1 MSNEVQV
8 FNFEQ
13 MNVRTVEI
21 NNEPWFVGKDVA
33 NILGYS
39 NTNDALTKH
48 VNSKDRRG
56 SQVTTP
62 SGTQQ
67 MTVIN
72 EAGLYDLIFDAARQ
86 SRNSEMKRVA
96 GEFRDWTTHEVLPSI
111 RKTGSYQAQ
120 PALRLPK
127 NNAEMLQVIQSA
139 NEEQNKRIDEVETTV
154 DELKDHFGLPASQAK
169 SLEQARKR
177 HIVTL
182 LGGFESNAYQHLS
195 GKTFRQIGGDFKDYF
210 EVPRYDALPLSKF
223 DEGMSYIK
231 AWQLPTNLALQV
243 RDLNLQTELEV

>member
-8 FNFEQ
+8 FDNLKVKEVNGQVMFDVETAAIGLGIVES
-13 MNVRTVEI
+13 NGKYVRWQRVNKYLGVNSPQVEKGDFI
-21 NNEPWFVGKDVA
+21 TEPQFYKLAIKANNETAERFQAW
-33 NILGYS
+33 
-39 NTNDALTKH
+39 
-48 VNSKDRRG
+48 
-56 SQVTTP
+56 VT
-62 SGTQQ
+62 
-67 MTVIN
+67 
-72 EAGLYDLIFDAARQ
+72 E
-86 SRNSEMKRVA
+86 
-96 GEFRDWTTHEVLPSI
+96 EVLPSI
-111 RKTGSYQAQ
+111 RKNGSYQAQ
-120 PALRLPK
+120 PALRLPQ

-154 DELKDHFGLPASQAK
+154 DELKDRFGLPASQAK

>member
-21 NNEPWFVGKDVA
+21 DDEVWFVAVDVA
-33 NILGYS
+33 KALEIKNVS
-39 NTNDALTKH
+39 DALKRL
-48 VNSKDRRG
+48 DDDERG
-56 SQVTTP
+56 RFNLGRQGETN
-62 SGTQQ
+62 
-67 MTVIN
+67 VIS
-72 EAGLYDLIFDAARQ
+72 EAGLYRFIGG
-86 SRNSEMKRVA
+86 SRKKEAKQFMRWVN
-96 GEFRDWTTHEVLPSI
+96 HEVLPSI
-111 RKTGSYQAQ
+111 RKTGGYQTK
-120 PALRLPK
+120 PALRLPE
-127 NNAEMLQVIQSA
+127 NNAEMLQVVQNV
-139 NEEQNKRIDEVETTV
+139 NEETNKRIDEVETTV
-154 DELKDHFGLPASQAK
+154 DELKDRFGLPASQAK

-182 LGGFESNAYQHLS
+182 LGGFESNAYRHLS

>member
-21 NNEPWFVGKDVA
+21 DDEVWFVATDVA
-33 NILGYS
+33 NALGLS
-39 NTNDALTKH
+39 NVSMSLKALDDDERSKFNLGRQGETN
-48 VNSKDRRG
+48 
-56 SQVTTP
+56 
-62 SGTQQ
+62 
-67 MTVIN
+67 VIS
-72 EAGLYDLIFDAARQ
+72 EAGLYRFIGG
-86 SRNSEMKRVA
+86 SRKKEAKQFMRWVN
-96 GEFRDWTTHEVLPSI
+96 HEVLPSI
-111 RKTGSYQAQ
+111 RKTGGYQAQ
-120 PALRLPK
+120 PALRLPE
-127 NNAEMLQVIQSA
+127 NNAEMLQVV
-139 NEEQNKRIDEVETTV
+139 QNVNKETNRRIDEVETTV

>member
-1 MSNEVQV
+1 MTQTEQLVELQNGVATTTSLQV
-8 FNFEQ
+8 AETFGKNHRDVLSAIDDLKEGAAENFADLFNDSSYIHPQ
-13 MNVRTVEI
+13 NKQTYRQVVMNRDGFTLLAMG
-21 NNEPWFVGKDVA
+21 FTGKKA
-33 NILGYS
+33 LQFKLGYIQAF
-39 NTNDALTKH
+39 NEMEEALK
-48 VNSKDRRG
+48 N
-56 SQVTTP
+56 
-62 SGTQQ
+62 
-67 MTVIN
+67 
-72 EAGLYDLIFDAARQ
+72 
-86 SRNSEMKRVA
+86 
-96 GEFRDWTTHEVLPSI
+96 
-111 RKTGSYQAQ
+111 Q

-127 NNAEMLQVIQSA
+127 NNAEMLQVVQNV
-139 NEEQNKRIDEVETTV
+139 NEETNKRIDEVETTV
-154 DELKDHFGLPASQAK
+154 DELKDRFGLPASQAK

-182 LGGFESNAYQHLS
+182 LGGFDSNAYQHLS

>member
-1 MSNEVQV
+1 MENEIQV
-8 FNFEQ
+8 FNFEK

-21 NNEPWFVGKDVA
+21 DDEVWFVAVDVA
-33 NILGYS
+33 KALDIKNTTQALSRLDDDERTMFNIGRQGE
-39 NTNDALTKH
+39 TN
-48 VNSKDRRG
+48 
-56 SQVTTP
+56 
-62 SGTQQ
+62 
-67 MTVIN
+67 VIS
-72 EAGLYDLIFDAARQ
+72 EAGLYRFIGG
-86 SRNSEMKRVA
+86 SRKKEAKQFMRWVN
-96 GEFRDWTTHEVLPSI
+96 HEVLPSI
-111 RKTGSYQAQ
+111 RKTGGYQAQ

-127 NNAEMLQVIQSA
+127 NNAEMLQVVQNV
-139 NEEQNKRIDEVETTV
+139 NEETNKRIDQVETTV
-154 DELKDHFGLPASQAK
+154 DELKDRFGLPASQAK

-195 GKTFRQIGGDFKDYF
+195 GKAFRQIGGDFKDYF

>member
-1 MSNEVQV
+1 MTMNNDIQV
-8 FNFEQ
+8 FDNLKVKE
-13 MNVRTVEI
+13 
-21 NNEPWFVGKDVA
+21 
-33 NILGYS
+33 
-39 NTNDALTKH
+39 
-48 VNSKDRRG
+48 VNG
-56 SQVTTP
+56 QV
-62 SGTQQ
+62 
-67 MTVIN
+67 M
-72 EAGLYDLIFDAARQ
+72 FDAESAAIGIGISETKKNGAVYPIWNRVNKYLGLSTEVSKISKGDFITEPQ
-86 SRNSEMKRVA
+86 FYKLVIKANSPVA
-96 GEFRDWTTHEVLPSI
+96 DKFQDWVTKEVLPSI

-120 PALRLPK
+120 PALRLPQ
-127 NNAEMLQVIQSA
+127 NNAEMLQVVNSV
-139 NEEQNKRIDEVETTV
+139 NEETNKRIDEVETTV
-154 DELKDHFGLPASQAK
+154 DELKDRFGLPASQAK

-182 LGGFESNAYQHLS
+182 LGGFESNAYQHLR

>member
-21 NNEPWFVGKDVA
+21 DDEVWFVAVDVA
-33 NILGYS
+33 KALEIKNVS
-39 NTNDALTKH
+39 DALKRL
-48 VNSKDRRG
+48 DDDERG
-56 SQVTTP
+56 RFNLGRQGETN
-62 SGTQQ
+62 
-67 MTVIN
+67 VIS
-72 EAGLYDLIFDAARQ
+72 EAGLYRFIGG
-86 SRNSEMKRVA
+86 SRKKEAKQFMRWVN
-96 GEFRDWTTHEVLPSI
+96 HEVLPSI
-111 RKTGSYQAQ
+111 RKTGGYQTK
-120 PALRLPK
+120 PALRLPE
-127 NNAEMLQVIQSA
+127 NNAEMLQVVQNV
-139 NEEQNKRIDEVETTV
+139 NEETNKRIDEVETTV
-154 DELKDHFGLPASQAK
+154 DELKDRFGLPASQAK

>member
-1 MSNEVQV
+1 MANEVQV

-21 NNEPWFVGKDVA
+21 DDEVWFVAVDVA
-33 NILGYS
+33 KALEIKNVS
-39 NTNDALTKH
+39 DALKRL
-48 VNSKDRRG
+48 DDDERG
-56 SQVTTP
+56 RFNLGRQGETN
-62 SGTQQ
+62 
-67 MTVIN
+67 VIS
-72 EAGLYDLIFDAARQ
+72 EAGLYRFIGG
-86 SRNSEMKRVA
+86 SRKKEAKQFMRWVN
-96 GEFRDWTTHEVLPSI
+96 HEVLPSI
-111 RKTGSYQAQ
+111 RKTGGYQAQ
-120 PALRLPK
+120 PALRLPE
-127 NNAEMLQVIQSA
+127 NNAEMVQVIQ
-139 NEEQNKRIDEVETTV
+139 NVNKETNRRIDEVETTV
-154 DELKDHFGLPASQAK
+154 DELKDRFGLPASQAK

-243 RDLNLQTELEV
+243 RELNLQTELEV

>member
-21 NNEPWFVGKDVA
+21 DDEVWFVAVDVA
-33 NILGYS
+33 KALDIKNTTQALSRLDDDERAMFNIGRQGE
-39 NTNDALTKH
+39 TN
-48 VNSKDRRG
+48 
-56 SQVTTP
+56 
-62 SGTQQ
+62 
-67 MTVIN
+67 VIS
-72 EAGLYDLIFDAARQ
+72 EAGLYRFIGG
-86 SRNSEMKRVA
+86 SRKKEAKQFMRWVN
-96 GEFRDWTTHEVLPSI
+96 HEVLPSI
-111 RKTGSYQAQ
+111 RKTGGYQAQ
-120 PALRLPK
+120 PALRLPE
-127 NNAEMLQVIQSA
+127 NNAEMLQVVQNV
-139 NEEQNKRIDEVETTV
+139 NEETNKRIDEVETTV
-154 DELKDHFGLPASQAK
+154 DELKDRFGLPASQAK

>member
-1 MSNEVQV
+1 MTNAVQV
-8 FNFEQ
+8 FDGLKVKEVNGQVMFDAETAAIGLGISQ
-13 MNVRTVEI
+13 IAKSGNKVVRWERVNKYLGIPTSGDAIERGDFI
-21 NNEPWFVGKDVA
+21 TEPQFYKLAIKANNETAERFQAW
-33 NILGYS
+33 
-39 NTNDALTKH
+39 
-48 VNSKDRRG
+48 
-56 SQVTTP
+56 VT
-62 SGTQQ
+62 
-67 MTVIN
+67 
-72 EAGLYDLIFDAARQ
+72 E
-86 SRNSEMKRVA
+86 
-96 GEFRDWTTHEVLPSI
+96 EVLPSI
-111 RKTGSYQAQ
+111 RKTGGYQAQ

-154 DELKDHFGLPASQAK
+154 DELKDRFGLPASQAK

-177 HIVTL
+177 HVVTL

>member
-21 NNEPWFVGKDVA
+21 DDEVWFVAVDVA
-33 NILGYS
+33 KALEIKNVS
-39 NTNDALTKH
+39 DALKRL
-48 VNSKDRRG
+48 DEDERG
-56 SQVTTP
+56 RFNLGRQGETN
-62 SGTQQ
+62 
-67 MTVIN
+67 VIS
-72 EAGLYDLIFDAARQ
+72 EAGLYRFIGG
-86 SRNSEMKRVA
+86 SRKKEAKQFMRWVN
-96 GEFRDWTTHEVLPSI
+96 HEVLPTI
-111 RKTGSYQAQ
+111 RKTGSYQAKL
-120 PALRLPK
+120 ALRLPQT
-127 NNAEMLQVIQSA
+127 NAEMLQVIQSA

-154 DELKDHFGLPASQAK
+154 DELKDRFGLPASQAK

>member
-1 MSNEVQV
+1 MKRLDDDERGR
-8 FNFEQ
+8 FNLGRQGET
-13 MNVRTVEI
+13 NVI
-21 NNEPWFVGKDVA
+21 
-33 NILGYS
+33 S
-39 NTNDALTKH
+39 
-48 VNSKDRRG
+48 
-56 SQVTTP
+56 
-62 SGTQQ
+62 
-67 MTVIN
+67 
-72 EAGLYDLIFDAARQ
+72 EAGLYRFIGG
-86 SRNSEMKRVA
+86 SRKKEAKQFMRWVN
-96 GEFRDWTTHEVLPSI
+96 HEVLPSI
-111 RKTGSYQAQ
+111 RKTGGYQAQ

-127 NNAEMLQVIQSA
+127 NNAEMLQVVQNV
-139 NEEQNKRIDEVETTV
+139 NEETNKRIDQVETTV
-154 DELKDHFGLPASQAK
+154 DELKDRFGLPASQAK

>member
-1 MSNEVQV
+1 MAQTEQLVELQNGVATTTSLQVAETFGKNHRDVLSAIDDLKEGAAENFADLFNDSSYIHPQNKQTYRQVVMNRDGFTLLAMGFTGKKALQFKLRYIQAFNEM
-8 FNFEQ
+8 EQ
-13 MNVRTVEI
+13 
-21 NNEPWFVGKDVA
+21 
-33 NILGYS
+33 
-39 NTNDALTKH
+39 ALK
-48 VNSKDRRG
+48 N
-56 SQVTTP
+56 
-62 SGTQQ
+62 
-67 MTVIN
+67 
-72 EAGLYDLIFDAARQ
+72 Q
-86 SRNSEMKRVA
+86 S
-96 GEFRDWTTHEVLPSI
+96 
-111 RKTGSYQAQ
+111 
-120 PALRLPK
+120 ALRLPE
-127 NNAEMLQVIQSA
+127 NNAEMVQVIQ
-139 NEEQNKRIDEVETTV
+139 NVNKETNRRIDEVETTV
-154 DELKDHFGLPASQAK
+154 DELKDRFGLPASQAK

>member
-1 MSNEVQV
+1 MNNEVQV
-8 FNFEQ
+8 FNFGQ

-21 NNEPWFVGKDVA
+21 DDEVWFVATDVA
-33 NILGYS
+33 NALGLS
-39 NTNDALTKH
+39 NVSMSLKALDDDERSKFNLGRQGETN
-48 VNSKDRRG
+48 
-56 SQVTTP
+56 
-62 SGTQQ
+62 
-67 MTVIN
+67 VIS
-72 EAGLYDLIFDAARQ
+72 EAGLYRFIGG
-86 SRNSEMKRVA
+86 SRKKEAKQFMRWVN
-96 GEFRDWTTHEVLPSI
+96 HEVLPSI
-111 RKTGSYQAQ
+111 RKTGGYQAQ
-120 PALRLPK
+120 PTLRLPE
-127 NNAEMLQVIQSA
+127 NNAEMLQVVQNV
-139 NEEQNKRIDEVETTV
+139 NEETNKRIDHIENDLDDLT
-154 DELKDHFGLPASQAK
+154 DRFGLPASQAK

>member
-1 MSNEVQV
+1 MENEIQV
-8 FNFEQ
+8 FNFEK

-21 NNEPWFVGKDVA
+21 DDEVWFVAVDVA
-33 NILGYS
+33 KALDIKNTTQALSRLDDDERTMFNIGRQGE
-39 NTNDALTKH
+39 TN
-48 VNSKDRRG
+48 
-56 SQVTTP
+56 
-62 SGTQQ
+62 
-67 MTVIN
+67 VIS
-72 EAGLYDLIFDAARQ
+72 EAGLYRFIGG
-86 SRNSEMKRVA
+86 SRKKEAKQFMRWVN
-96 GEFRDWTTHEVLPSI
+96 HEVLPSI
-111 RKTGSYQAQ
+111 RKTGGYQAQ
-120 PALRLPK
+120 PALRLPE
-127 NNAEMLQVIQSA
+127 NNAEMVQVIQ
-139 NEEQNKRIDEVETTV
+139 NVNKETNRRIDEVETTV
-154 DELKDHFGLPASQAK
+154 DELKDRFGLPASQAK

>member
-1 MSNEVQV
+1 MANEVQV

-21 NNEPWFVGKDVA
+21 DDEVWFVAVDVA
-33 NILGYS
+33 KALEIKNVS
-39 NTNDALTKH
+39 DALKRL
-48 VNSKDRRG
+48 DDDERG
-56 SQVTTP
+56 RFNLGRQGETN
-62 SGTQQ
+62 
-67 MTVIN
+67 VIS
-72 EAGLYDLIFDAARQ
+72 EAGLYRFIGG
-86 SRNSEMKRVA
+86 SRKKEAKQFMRWVN
-96 GEFRDWTTHEVLPSI
+96 HEVLPSI
-111 RKTGSYQAQ
+111 RKTGGYQAQ
-120 PALRLPK
+120 LALRLPE
-127 NNAEMLQVIQSA
+127 NNAEMVQVIQ
-139 NEEQNKRIDEVETTV
+139 NVNKETNRRIDEVETTV
-154 DELKDHFGLPASQAK
+154 DELKDRFGLPASQAK

>member
-1 MSNEVQV
+1 MANEVQV

-21 NNEPWFVGKDVA
+21 DNEVWFVATDVA
-33 NILGYS
+33 NALGLS
-39 NTNDALTKH
+39 NVSMSLKTLDDDERSKFNLGRQGETN
-48 VNSKDRRG
+48 
-56 SQVTTP
+56 
-62 SGTQQ
+62 
-67 MTVIN
+67 VIS
-72 EAGLYDLIFDAARQ
+72 EAGLYRFIGG
-86 SRNSEMKRVA
+86 SRKKEAKQFMRWVN
-96 GEFRDWTTHEVLPSI
+96 HEVLPSI
-111 RKTGSYQAQ
+111 RKTGGYQAQ
-120 PALRLPK
+120 PALRLPE
-127 NNAEMLQVIQSA
+127 NNAEMVQVIQ
-139 NEEQNKRIDEVETTV
+139 NVNKETNRRIDEVETTV
-154 DELKDHFGLPASQAK
+154 DELKDRFGLPASQAK

>member
-1 MSNEVQV
+1 MSNDIQV
-8 FNFEQ
+8 FDNLKVKEVNGQVMFDAETAAIGLGLTQTKNGKIYVRWETVAKYLSQKVGKGNFITEPQ
-13 MNVRTVEI
+13 FYKLAI
-21 NNEPWFVGKDVA
+21 KANNETAEHFQDW
-33 NILGYS
+33 
-39 NTNDALTKH
+39 
-48 VNSKDRRG
+48 
-56 SQVTTP
+56 VT
-62 SGTQQ
+62 
-67 MTVIN
+67 
-72 EAGLYDLIFDAARQ
+72 E
-86 SRNSEMKRVA
+86 
-96 GEFRDWTTHEVLPSI
+96 EVLPSI
-111 RKTGSYQAQ
+111 RKTGGYQAQ
-120 PALRLPK
+120 PALRLPE
-127 NNAEMLQVIQSA
+127 NNAEMLQVVQNV
-139 NEEQNKRIDEVETTV
+139 NEETNKRIDEVETTV
-154 DELKDHFGLPASQAK
+154 DELKDRFGLPASQAK

>member
-1 MSNEVQV
+1 MANEVQV

-21 NNEPWFVGKDVA
+21 DDEVWFVAVDVA
-33 NILGYS
+33 KALEIKNVS
-39 NTNDALTKH
+39 DALKRL
-48 VNSKDRRG
+48 DDDERG
-56 SQVTTP
+56 RFNLGRQGETN
-62 SGTQQ
+62 
-67 MTVIN
+67 VIS
-72 EAGLYDLIFDAARQ
+72 EAGLYRFIGG
-86 SRNSEMKRVA
+86 SRKKEAKQFMRWVN
-96 GEFRDWTTHEVLPSI
+96 HEVLPSI
-111 RKTGSYQAQ
+111 RKTGGYQAQ
-120 PALRLPK
+120 PALRLPE
-127 NNAEMLQVIQSA
+127 NNVEMVQVIQ
-139 NEEQNKRIDEVETTV
+139 NVNKETNRRIDEVETTV
-154 DELKDHFGLPASQAK
+154 DELKDRFGLPASQAK

-182 LGGFESNAYQHLS
+182 LGGFEPNAYQHLS